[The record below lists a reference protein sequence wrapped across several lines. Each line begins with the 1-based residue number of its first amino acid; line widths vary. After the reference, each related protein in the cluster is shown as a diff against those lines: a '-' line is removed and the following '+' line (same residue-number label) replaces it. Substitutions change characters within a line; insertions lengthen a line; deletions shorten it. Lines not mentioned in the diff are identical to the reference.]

1 MTKTELKNLNQND
14 IVWVVTNTGSAGI
27 FEYQYLGLQ
36 LLVKESKTVHLFASA
51 NSFLSTLLI
60 TYNKEDQSRN
70 LKRIFLA
77 EQEAIDYRNKL
88 LKEEENERY

>member
-1 MTKTELKNLNQND
+1 MTKTELKNLKQND
-14 IVWVVTNTGSAGI
+14 IVWAVTNTGSAGI

-36 LLVKESKTVHLFASA
+36 LLLKESKTVHLFASA

-60 TYNKEDQSRN
+60 TYNKEEQSVN
-70 LKRIFLA
+70 LKRVFLT

-88 LKEEENERY
+88 VLEERNERY